1 MLQDPVIKRIRETR
15 HKISEMFDHNPK
27 KYIDFLKQQEKQHSE
42 KLATQLQTKQTKE
55 GQRPL
60 KA

>member
-27 KYIDFLKQQEKQHSE
+27 KYIDFLKQEEKRHLNVNQESNLE
-42 KLATQLQTKQTKE
+42 SRINLT
-55 GQRPL
+55 R
-60 KA
+60 